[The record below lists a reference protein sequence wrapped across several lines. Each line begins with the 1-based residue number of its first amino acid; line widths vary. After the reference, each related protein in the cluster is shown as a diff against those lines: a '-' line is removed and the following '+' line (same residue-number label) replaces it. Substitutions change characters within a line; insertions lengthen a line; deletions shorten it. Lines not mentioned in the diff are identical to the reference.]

1 MHCCDSS
8 RTTRP
13 SVRFVGARDDD
24 ARLAGRQRGGRMKL
38 SLRRWKPGQLLL
50 GWAAY
55 WAGLVGVTL
64 SPAIAATWRATHLPD
79 GHGSVSASFD
89 NTLLSYTVIEDG
101 VKTWVGT
108 TPLSAALLWVVGPPL
123 LLWLVW
129 LLVRD
134 RPDASQ
140 RSGVEGAPAA
150 RALPEGSGPAEEW
163 RVRRD
168 DRVHAEPERV
178 HTPNP

>member
-1 MHCCDSS
+1 ME
-8 RTTRP
+8 
-13 SVRFVGARDDD
+13 
-24 ARLAGRQRGGRMKL
+24 L

-89 NTLLSYTVIEDG
+89 NANLSYTVIENG

-108 TPLSAALLWVVGPPL
+108 TSITTALLWVVGPPL

-129 LLVRD
+129 LIVRE
-134 RPDASQ
+134 RPDTAR
-140 RSGVEGAPAA
+140 RSLAGGMPAA
-150 RALPEGSGPAEEW
+150 GALPEGSAPAEDL

-168 DRVHAEPERV
+168 DRAPADRGRV
-178 HTPNP
+178 ITPNP

>member
-1 MHCCDSS
+1 ME
-8 RTTRP
+8 
-13 SVRFVGARDDD
+13 
-24 ARLAGRQRGGRMKL
+24 L

-64 SPAIAATWRATHLPD
+64 SPAIAATWRATHLPE

-89 NTLLSYTVIEDG
+89 NANLSYSVIEDG

-108 TPLSAALLWVVGPPL
+108 TSITTALLWVVGPPL

-129 LLVRD
+129 LVVRE
-134 RPDASQ
+134 RPNAERRAFVGGVTAS
-140 RSGVEGAPAA
+140 G
-150 RALPEGSGPAEEW
+150 ALPEGSAPAEEW
-163 RVRRD
+163 RVPRD
-168 DRVHAEPERV
+168 DRAPAERGRV
-178 HTPNP
+178 TTPHP

>member
-1 MHCCDSS
+1 
-8 RTTRP
+8 
-13 SVRFVGARDDD
+13 
-24 ARLAGRQRGGRMKL
+24 MKL

-55 WAGLVGVTL
+55 WTGLVGVTL

-89 NTLLSYTVIEDG
+89 NANLSYSVIEDG

-108 TPLSAALLWVVGPPL
+108 TSITTALLWVIGPPL

-129 LLVRD
+129 LIVRE
-134 RPDASQ
+134 RPDRER
-140 RSGVEGAPAA
+140 RSVAGGAAA
-150 RALPEGSGPAEEW
+150 AGALPEGSAPAEEW
-163 RVRRD
+163 RARRG
-168 DRVHAEPERV
+168 DRAPAERGRV
-178 HTPNP
+178 TTPNP

>member
-1 MHCCDSS
+1 ME
-8 RTTRP
+8 
-13 SVRFVGARDDD
+13 
-24 ARLAGRQRGGRMKL
+24 L

-64 SPAIAATWRATHLPD
+64 SPAIAATWRATHLPE

-89 NTLLSYTVIEDG
+89 NANLSYSVIEDG

-108 TPLSAALLWVVGPPL
+108 TSITTALLWVVGPPL

-129 LLVRD
+129 LIVRE
-134 RPDASQ
+134 RPDRER
-140 RSGVEGAPAA
+140 RSVAGGATAPG
-150 RALPEGSGPAEEW
+150 ALPEASAPADEW

-168 DRVHAEPERV
+168 DRVPAERGRV
-178 HTPNP
+178 TTPNP

>member
-1 MHCCDSS
+1 ME
-8 RTTRP
+8 
-13 SVRFVGARDDD
+13 
-24 ARLAGRQRGGRMKL
+24 L

-55 WAGLVGVTL
+55 WAGLVGVAL
-64 SPAIAATWRATHLPD
+64 SPAIAATWRATHLRE

-89 NTLLSYTVIEDG
+89 NANLSYTVIEDG

-108 TPLSAALLWVVGPPL
+108 TSITTALLWVVGPPL

-129 LLVRD
+129 LIVRE
-134 RPDASQ
+134 RPD
-140 RSGVEGAPAA
+140 SGVPSVAGGPSAAGAL
-150 RALPEGSGPAEEW
+150 REGSAPAEEW

-168 DRVHAEPERV
+168 DRSPAERGRV
-178 HTPNP
+178 TTPNP

>member
-1 MHCCDSS
+1 ME
-8 RTTRP
+8 
-13 SVRFVGARDDD
+13 
-24 ARLAGRQRGGRMKL
+24 L
-38 SLRRWKPGQLLL
+38 SLRRWKPGQLLV

-89 NTLLSYTVIEDG
+89 NANLSYTVIEDG

-108 TPLSAALLWVVGPPL
+108 ISMTTGLLWVVGPPL

-129 LLVRD
+129 LIVRK
-134 RPDASQ
+134 RPDSGG
-140 RSGVEGAPAA
+140 RSVAGGAPT
-150 RALPEGSGPAEEW
+150 RGALPEGSVPAQEWRMRPDDRAPAERG
-163 RVRRD
+163 RVT
-168 DRVHAEPERV
+168 
-178 HTPNP
+178 TPNP

>member
-1 MHCCDSS
+1 ME
-8 RTTRP
+8 
-13 SVRFVGARDDD
+13 
-24 ARLAGRQRGGRMKL
+24 L

-64 SPAIAATWRATHLPD
+64 SPAIGATWRATHLPE
-79 GHGSVSASFD
+79 GHGSVSASFG
-89 NTLLSYTVIEDG
+89 NATLSYTVIEDG

-108 TPLSAALLWVVGPPL
+108 TSVTTALLWVVGPPL

-129 LLVRD
+129 LIVRQ
-134 RPDASQ
+134 RPDSGLRSVASG
-140 RSGVEGAPAA
+140 SPAA
-150 RALPEGSGPAEEW
+150 GALPEGSGPAEEW

-168 DRVHAEPERV
+168 DRAPADRGRV
-178 HTPNP
+178 STPNP

>member
-1 MHCCDSS
+1 ME
-8 RTTRP
+8 
-13 SVRFVGARDDD
+13 
-24 ARLAGRQRGGRMKL
+24 L

-64 SPAIAATWRATHLPD
+64 SPAIAATWRATHLPE

-89 NTLLSYTVIEDG
+89 NANLSYSVIEDG

-108 TPLSAALLWVVGPPL
+108 TSITTALLWVVGPPL

-129 LLVRD
+129 LIVRE
-134 RPDASQ
+134 RPNREH
-140 RSGVEGAPAA
+140 RSLAAPVTSPG
-150 RALPEGSGPAEEW
+150 ALPEGSAPAEAW

-168 DRVHAEPERV
+168 DRAPAERGRV
-178 HTPNP
+178 TTPNP

>member
-1 MHCCDSS
+1 ME
-8 RTTRP
+8 
-13 SVRFVGARDDD
+13 
-24 ARLAGRQRGGRMKL
+24 L

-55 WAGLVGVTL
+55 WAGLVGVAL
-64 SPAIAATWRATHLPD
+64 SPAIGATWRATHLPE

-89 NTLLSYTVIEDG
+89 NANLSYTVIEDG

-108 TPLSAALLWVVGPPL
+108 TSITTALLWVVGPPL

-129 LLVRD
+129 IIVRQ
-134 RPDASQ
+134 RPDSGLRSVAGGAS
-140 RSGVEGAPAA
+140 AA
-150 RALPEGSGPAEEW
+150 GALPEGSAPAEEW

-168 DRVHAEPERV
+168 DRAPAERGRV
-178 HTPNP
+178 TTPNP

>member
-1 MHCCDSS
+1 ME
-8 RTTRP
+8 
-13 SVRFVGARDDD
+13 
-24 ARLAGRQRGGRMKL
+24 L
-38 SLRRWKPGQLLL
+38 SLRRWKPGQLLV

-89 NTLLSYTVIEDG
+89 NANLSYTVIEDG

-108 TPLSAALLWVVGPPL
+108 ISMTTGLLWVVGPPL

-129 LLVRD
+129 LIVRE
-134 RPDASQ
+134 RPDSGG
-140 RSGVEGAPAA
+140 RSVAGGVPIGG
-150 RALPEGSGPAEEW
+150 ALPERSVPAQEWRMRPDGRAPAERG
-163 RVRRD
+163 RVT
-168 DRVHAEPERV
+168 
-178 HTPNP
+178 TPNP

>member
-1 MHCCDSS
+1 ME
-8 RTTRP
+8 
-13 SVRFVGARDDD
+13 
-24 ARLAGRQRGGRMKL
+24 L

-55 WAGLVGVTL
+55 WAGLVGVAL
-64 SPAIAATWRATHLPD
+64 SPAIAATWRATHLPE

-89 NTLLSYTVIEDG
+89 NANLSYTVIEDG

-108 TPLSAALLWVVGPPL
+108 TSITTALLWVVGPPL

-129 LLVRD
+129 LIVRE
-134 RPDASQ
+134 RPD
-140 RSGVEGAPAA
+140 SGVPSVAGGPSAA
-150 RALPEGSGPAEEW
+150 GALPERSAPAEEW

-168 DRVHAEPERV
+168 DRSPAERGRV
-178 HTPNP
+178 TTPNP

>member
-1 MHCCDSS
+1 ME
-8 RTTRP
+8 
-13 SVRFVGARDDD
+13 
-24 ARLAGRQRGGRMKL
+24 L

-89 NTLLSYTVIEDG
+89 NANLSYTVIEDG
-101 VKTWVGT
+101 AKTWVGT
-108 TPLSAALLWVVGPPL
+108 TSITTALLWVVGPPL

-129 LLVRD
+129 LIVRE
-134 RPDASQ
+134 RPDTG
-140 RSGVEGAPAA
+140 RSSVAGGVSNAG
-150 RALPEGSGPAEEW
+150 ALPEGSAPAAEW
-163 RVRRD
+163 RVRPD
-168 DRVHAEPERV
+168 DRAPAERGRV
-178 HTPNP
+178 TTPNP